1 MKTIEIR
8 NAKHF
13 ASNETVTIYIE
24 NGVFTDS
31 ISGEPDEVIDANGL
45 TVFPGLVDMHCHLRE
60 PGYEY
65 REDIKSGTKSAA
77 KGGFTS
83 VCCMPNTNPVCDN
96 AAVVEGI
103 LRKAEQVGSCN
114 VFPIGAARSFPSSP
128 RDSSRYISLASA
140 TSRRRG
146 FS

>member
-60 PGYEY
+60 PG
-65 REDIKSGTKSAA
+65 IVK
-77 KGGFTS
+77 
-83 VCCMPNTNPVCDN
+83 
-96 AAVVEGI
+96 I
-103 LRKAEQVGSCN
+103 
-114 VFPIGAARSFPSSP
+114 
-128 RDSSRYISLASA
+128 
-140 TSRRRG
+140 
-146 FS
+146 